1 MTRIPYLDNE
11 IGLDGEALQVSEY
24 IKASR
29 GNVIGVFALLL
40 NSPKV
45 AKLVAD
51 LGAYLRFDSILPQRL
66 KELVILTTLSEHSCQ
81 FEWSYHQEYALQAD
95 ISVHTMEVIKFKKPL
110 YKNGQPTREHNGLA
124 SGDGE
129 IITYVRELINN
140 KRVSDKSFNR
150 LRQAYSTE
158 QITEI
163 TTLIGY
169 YAMVACQLNA
179 YELPAAPGKPSL
191 PEPKLPQTQQTLAE
205 EMQNGMSEGVS

>member
-11 IGLDGEALQVSEY
+11 IGLSGEALQVSEY

-66 KELVILTTLSEHSCQ
+66 KELTIITTLSENACQ
-81 FEWSYHQEYALQAD
+81 FEWSFHQEFALQAD
-95 ISVHTMEVIKFKKPL
+95 ISVHTMEVIKYKKPL
-110 YKNGQPTREHNGLA
+110 YKNGRPTEDNHGLA
-124 SGDGE
+124 SGDGDL
-129 IITYVRELINN
+129 ITYVRELSNN
-140 KRVSDKSFNR
+140 KRVSDKCFNK

-163 TTLIGY
+163 TALIGY
-169 YAMVACQLNA
+169 YTMVACQLNA

-191 PEPKLPQTQQTLAE
+191 PEPQVPEMRQTMAE
-205 EMQNGMSEGVS
+205 EMQNNMTEA